1 MPRKASPLKLAD
13 EKWVYDLFTEAA
25 GKILRRHK
33 APDQWNGYVGLL
45 VQAAHGG
52 FIGPSVPRPLPSDRP
67 LRKLEEQV
75 LAIRDAIAVEEWA
88 DLSLMSREAP
98 GTFFRVMHDLRCE
111 VEKRERSPRQAV
123 AMEMAVRPELASLPQ
138 EDVAAAM
145 QKHYLK
151 GLPVTAKV
159 VEKAKA
165 LARETGVLVP
175 KGRSN
180 GFPPKK
186 AKLRG

>member
-1 MPRKASPLKLAD
+1 VPRKASQLKLAD

-25 GKILRRHK
+25 VKILRRHK
-33 APDQWNGYVGLL
+33 APEQWHDSVCLL
-45 VQAAHGG
+45 VQAADGG
-52 FIGPSVPRPLPSDRP
+52 FIGPRVPRPLPSDRT

-75 LAIRDAIAVEEWA
+75 LSMRDAISVDEWGV
-88 DLSLMSREAP
+88 LSLMSRQDP
-98 GTFFRVMHDLRCE
+98 GKFFRVMYDLRCE
-111 VEKRERSPRQAV
+111 VEKRQRSPRQAV
-123 AMEMAVRPELASLPQ
+123 AMEMAARPELASLPQ

-165 LARETGVLVP
+165 LARGTGVLVP
-175 KGRSN
+175 EGKPK

>member
-1 MPRKASPLKLAD
+1 MPRKASPLKLAE
-13 EKWVYDLFTEAA
+13 EKWVYDLFTESAV
-25 GKILRRHK
+25 KILRRHK
-33 APDQWNGYVGLL
+33 APEQWHPYVGLL
-45 VQAAHGG
+45 VQAADGG
-52 FIGPSVPRPLPSDRP
+52 FSGPSVPRPHLVPV
-67 LRKLEEQV
+67 EV
-75 LAIRDAIAVEEWA
+75 MAIRDAISVEEWA

-98 GTFFRVMHDLRCE
+98 GKFFRVMYDLRRE
-111 VEKRERSPRQAV
+111 VEKRQRSPRQAV

-159 VEKAKA
+159 VEKAKS

-175 KGRSN
+175 KGKSK